1 MLNPDLPLMNI
12 FRYEFRRGIT
22 MKKGLMLMLIFTLA
36 LLTFGCTQKNEKEKL
51 AEKFLQTYYT
61 QYEAKDELITM
72 MSSPNFSNYDLQ
84 DYLDEHYGDL
94 ITNKLRDQW
103 ISNRGFPNPKIL
115 NSSIVKA
122 TLSSITFKVAEGE
135 GSGALTFQALV
146 KMENSGGEKSEQE
159 VGGVVRIIKNN
170 GDYYVEYFRVD

>member
-1 MLNPDLPLMNI
+1 
-12 FRYEFRRGIT
+12 
-22 MKKGLMLMLIFTLA
+22 MKKGLTLMLIFTLG

-61 QYEAKDELITM
+61 QYGAKDELITM
-72 MSSPNFSNYDLQ
+72 MSSPNFSNNDLQ

-103 ISNRGFPNPKIL
+103 ISNRGFPNPKVL

-146 KMENSGGEKSEQE
+146 QLEDTSGEKLEQE
-159 VGGVVRIIKNN
+159 VEGVVRIVKND
-170 GDYYVEYFRVD
+170 GDYFVEYFRLD

>member
-1 MLNPDLPLMNI
+1 
-12 FRYEFRRGIT
+12 
-22 MKKGLMLMLIFTLA
+22 MKKGLTHILIFTLA

-51 AEKFLQTYYT
+51 AEKFLQTYYS

-72 MSSPNFSNYDLQ
+72 MSSPNFSNDDLQ

-94 ITNKLRDQW
+94 ITIELRDQW

-159 VGGVVRIIKNN
+159 VGGVVRIVKND
-170 GDYYVEYFRVD
+170 GDYFVEYFRLD